1 MKALLIIFSSLFIF
15 LVAGLWVGSGSYPE
29 HWKTEDRIN
38 AQELS
43 NQQRKDDIE
52 RIKADLE
59 DVATGDSAI
68 EERARSELGMTKQN
82 ESFFEIILRPDQ
94 QQKPL
99 AEDKVKGRDLG
110 NPELKSGEPLGVK
123 ALIAPKP
130 TVKAQPDTKPDKT
143 QTVDDIDEDENKK
156 IDSEIEKATIDNG

>member
-1 MKALLIIFSSLFIF
+1 MKALLLIFSIILVL

-29 HWKTEDRIN
+29 HWKTEDRIS
-38 AQELS
+38 AQEDS
-43 NQQRKDDIE
+43 NQKRKDDIE

-99 AEDKVKGRDLG
+99 TEDKVKGRDLG

-123 ALIAPKP
+123 ALVAPKP
-130 TVKAQPDTKPDKT
+130 TVKAQSDMKPDET
-143 QTVDDIDEDENKK
+143 QTVDDIDEEENKK
-156 IDSEIEKATIDNG
+156 IDSEIEKSNDNG